1 MNLAKNPSARPARQ
15 LGFSMVEILVGVM
28 IGMIGVAVIMQVFS
42 QSEGS
47 RRSAGGV
54 ADAQTN
60 GLLGL
65 FNIERDLQQA
75 GLGLVNTTL
84 LNCNVRS
91 SLPFNNKPLLPAAI
105 IPDGA
110 AATSADNLWNIPPG
124 DAGSDMIAVVYTT
137 TASMVEGT
145 TLLSAPA
152 GNVYQPTVRFGLS
165 TNDYMVVGESGKDC
179 TLGRITSIN
188 VAANTVTLD
197 YGGVVTYS
205 SSAYLYHLGATPR
218 VAVYAVRNGVLTVC
232 DYWANDCA
240 AADLTGDSTVW
251 VPVTD
256 GVVALV
262 GQYGW
267 DTTNPPNMAVDTYCK
282 AHVAKGAT
290 CPTTDTGSP
299 APTAATGETA
309 AQQIC
314 DWTRIPAL
322 RLAVVVRASQYEKD
336 EVSAASIKL
345 WPNSTVAPT
354 TVGPSYAPADRHYR
368 YRVFSTVIPMRN
380 VIWLGAQSSC

>member
-1 MNLAKNPSARPARQ
+1 MGIVRNGIARCARQ

-28 IGMIGVAVIMQVFS
+28 IGMIGVVVIMQVFS
-42 QSEGS
+42 QSESG

-60 GLLGL
+60 GLLAM

-75 GLGLVNTTL
+75 GLGLANTTL
-84 LNCNVRS
+84 LNCNLRS
-91 SLPFNNKPLLPAAI
+91 GLSFNNRPLLPAAI

-110 AATSADNLWNIPPG
+110 AASSADNLWKIPPG
-124 DAGSDMIAVVYTT
+124 DAGSDMVAIAYTT

-145 TLLSAPA
+145 TLLNAPS

-165 TNDYMVVGESGKDC
+165 NSDYMVVGESAKDC
-179 TLGRITSIN
+179 TLGRITSIDT
-188 VAANTVTLD
+188 AANTVTLN
-197 YGGVVTYS
+197 YGGVVTYT
-205 SSAYLYHLGATPR
+205 SSANLYHLGATPR
-218 VAVYAVRNGVLTVC
+218 FVVYAVRNGVLTMC
-232 DYWANDCA
+232 DYWVSDCSSSS
-240 AADLTGDSTVW
+240 LTGDSTVW
-251 VPVTD
+251 VPVAD

-267 DTTNPPNMAVDTYCK
+267 DTTNPPDMAANTYCK
-282 AHVAKGAT
+282 TYVAKGGT

-299 APTAATGETA
+299 APTAATGETT
-309 AQQIC
+309 AQKIC

-322 RLAVVVRASQYEKD
+322 RLAVVVRSGQYEKN
-336 EVSAASIKL
+336 EVSPSSIKL
-345 WPNSTVAPT
+345 WQDSATAPT
-354 TVGPSYAPADRHYR
+354 TTGPSYAPTDLHYR
-368 YRVFSTVIPMRN
+368 YKVFSTVIPMRN